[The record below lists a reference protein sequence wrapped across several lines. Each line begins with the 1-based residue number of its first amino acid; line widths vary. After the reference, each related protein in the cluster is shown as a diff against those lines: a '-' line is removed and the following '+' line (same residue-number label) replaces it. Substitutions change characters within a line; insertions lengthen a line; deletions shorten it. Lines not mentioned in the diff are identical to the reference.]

1 VKAPAPVLVAGGGP
15 AGQRAALDL
24 VHAGLPVL
32 LVEGGDSLGGTVA
45 QLGTMFPLHACLLC
59 RGDAKHGPGCTR
71 PVISADLLDRGRPD
85 GLEVWT
91 RSRLVSVE
99 GGPGT
104 LRAVVRREPR
114 FVDPA
119 RCVACDL
126 CAKACPH
133 ELSDPFEAGL
143 ARRRAAYR
151 PADRCVPDAYAVEKG
166 PWCEGCRK
174 CADACPTGAID
185 LDEKPHTTKVAV
197 SAVVLATGMQLSDP
211 VASAE
216 YGYGRYANVFTG
228 LEMERMCSPAG
239 PGEGRVARRSDGQ
252 PPKRIAWLQ
261 CVGSRD
267 EKHDWCSAFCCGYA
281 TRQAVLARQLL
292 PQSDTAIFMMDDR
305 VFARGFSATYD
316 PLRREYGIKLAR
328 CRLSVLR
335 EDPATR
341 DVVLQVAAEDGKVTE
356 ERFGMVVLSVGAE
369 AAAGAVDL
377 ARSIGLA
384 SGDGGF
390 LRAPSLEPA
399 GTDRPGIFVA
409 GTASG
414 PADVAD
420 SIAQAGAAAARVCAF
435 LDWKPDAPVA
445 GPATAPRPTRAR
457 SAKPRIGVFAC
468 ECAGCISGV
477 LDLPKVTRY
486 TSGLHGVVTAR
497 SVPYGCLEEGLREM
511 RAAVREHRLD
521 AAVVG
526 ACSRR
531 TFTPH
536 FERALGVPIRVASLR
551 EECAAVHADDPPGAT
566 RKACELLRI
575 AAARV
580 VVPASADGSSVLTIV
595 PRREALVVGAG
606 MAGLTAGLRLADAGV
621 AVHLIER
628 EDRPGG
634 HALLL
639 DRTPDGA
646 DVRRAVEKATA
657 RAAHHPNLT
666 LHAGSEVVRLASHL
680 GEFTAIVRTAAR
692 DGRPPREVM
701 LKVGAAVVATGA
713 AEYRGPS
720 YGLGSSPRILTLLD
734 LGRKLR
740 DEPDLASGL
749 KQAAF
754 IGCVGP
760 WDAPGATASW
770 RCSRGC
776 CHTMVRRARA
786 LKEANPD
793 CLVAVLAREVN
804 TYAFAEEDYTAAR
817 KAGVLFARFDPR
829 ARPAVDV
836 RPDGGLRVSAA
847 DTSLGETLD
856 LAPDLL
862 VLAAAVLPRPEGAR
876 TAARLGVRL
885 SPDGFVREWEAKT
898 RAAGTLEPGVFACGL
913 AAGPKPLSEVIA
925 QSLAAAQAALVH
937 LSGARTVDTRTVARI
952 DTKLCADCLTCV
964 RTCPYGVPRAGDG
977 AFPPGVPRGKAWIDP
992 ARCQGCGTCTAE
1004 CPARAIQ
1011 LDEWG
1016 DAVAIRGGLLGRW
1029 VAAAGGAAP

>member
-1 VKAPAPVLVAGGGP
+1 MKAAAASRAPVPVLVAGGGP
-15 AGQRAALDL
+15 AGQRTALDL

-32 LVEGGDSLGGTVA
+32 LVEAGDSLGGTVA

-104 LRAVVRREPR
+104 LRAVVRTEPR

-133 ELSDPFEAGL
+133 DMPDPFEAGL
-143 ARRRAAYR
+143 AWRRAAYR
-151 PADRCVPDAYAVEKG
+151 PADRCVPDAYAVQKG

-174 CADACPTGAID
+174 CADACPTDAID
-185 LDEKPHTTKVAV
+185 LDAKPRTTKVSV
-197 SAVVLATGMQLSDP
+197 SAVVLATGMRLSDP

-216 YGYGRYANVFTG
+216 FGYGRYANVFTG
-228 LEMERMCSPAG
+228 LEMERLCSPAG
-239 PGEGRVARRSDGQ
+239 PGEGRIARRSDGL
-252 PPKRIAWLQ
+252 PPKKIAWLQ

-281 TRQAVLARQLL
+281 TRQAVIARQLL
-292 PQSDTAIFMMDDR
+292 PESEAAIFMMDDR
-305 VFARGFSATYD
+305 VFARGFSPTYD
-316 PLRREYGIKLAR
+316 PLRREHGIRLAR

-369 AAAGAVDL
+369 AAADAADL
-377 ARSIGLA
+377 ARNVGLA
-384 SGDGGF
+384 PGAGGF
-390 LRAPSLEPA
+390 LRTPTLEPA

-409 GTASG
+409 GAASG
-414 PADVAD
+414 PADIAD

-435 LDWKPDAPVA
+435 LDWKPVASADAP
-445 GPATAPRPTRAR
+445 PAAPSP
-457 SAKPRIGVFAC
+457 KPRIGVFAC
-468 ECAGCISGV
+468 ECAGCISDVVDLPDAMRYASGLPGV
-477 LDLPKVTRY
+477 L
-486 TSGLHGVVTAR
+486 TAR
-497 SVPYGCLEEGLREM
+497 SVSFGCLDEGLREM
-511 RAAVREHRLD
+511 RAAVREHRID

-531 TFTPH
+531 TFTPL
-536 FERALGVPIRVASLR
+536 FERALGIPVRVASLR
-551 EECAAVHADDPPGAT
+551 EECAAVHADDPAGAT
-566 RKACELLRI
+566 RKARELVRV

-580 VVPASADGSSVLTIV
+580 ATPASAAGDPLLTIV
-595 PRREALVVGAG
+595 PRRESLVIGAG
-606 MAGLTAGLRLADAGV
+606 MAGLTAALRLADAGV
-621 AVHLIER
+621 AVHLVER

-639 DRTPDGA
+639 DKAPDGA
-646 DVRRAVEKATA
+646 DVRRAVEKAAA
-657 RAAHHPNLT
+657 RAARHPDIT

-680 GEFTAIVRTAAR
+680 GAFTAVVRTAAR
-692 DGRPPREVM
+692 EIT
-701 LKVGAAVVATGA
+701 LTVGAVVLATGA
-713 AEYRGPS
+713 AEYRGSP

-740 DEPDLASGL
+740 DEPDLASRL
-749 KQAAF
+749 KQVAF
-754 IGCVGP
+754 VGCVGP
-760 WDAPGATASW
+760 WDEPGAAAAW

-776 CHTMVRRARA
+776 CRTMVRRAQA
-786 LKEANPD
+786 LKESNPA
-793 CLVAVLAREVN
+793 CRVAVLVREVN

-829 ARPAVDV
+829 ARPVV
-836 RPDGGLRVSAA
+836 ETRPDGSLLVSVA

-862 VLAAAVLPRPEGAR
+862 VLAAAVLPRSDAVRVAG
-876 TAARLGVRL
+876 RLGIRL
-885 SPDGFVREWEAKT
+885 SSDGFVREWEAKT

-913 AAGPKPLSEVIA
+913 AAGPKPLPEVLA
-925 QSLAAAQAALVH
+925 QSLAAAQAALIH
-937 LSGARTVDTRTVARI
+937 LSRTRTVDTRTVARI

-964 RTCPYGVPRAGDG
+964 RTCPYGVPRTGDG
-977 AFPPGVPRGKAWIDP
+977 AFPPGVPRGRAWIDP
-992 ARCQGCGTCTAE
+992 VRCQGCGTCTAE

-1016 DAVAIRGGLLGRW
+1016 DGVAIRGGLLGRW
-1029 VAAAGGAAP
+1029 LTAAGGTAS